1 MKDLNYMN
9 YTRNKKILFFVL
21 ILCTQIISCAK
32 ETNPK
37 KAFDNGD
44 YKTSFD
50 IWTIQAKQ
58 GNVEAQNY
66 IGIHYYVG
74 LGVDKDYQ
82 KAFMW
87 YEKAAKAGNLH
98 AQRNIADMYNYA
110 RGVKKDIYLA
120 FMWYFASYQQGNDR
134 AKSQIDNIIALG
146 QMSPN
151 MQLHAK
157 IASNEY
163 ITDKEN
169 HFNSYDTYIE
179 K

>member
-1 MKDLNYMN
+1 M
-9 YTRNKKILFFVL
+9 LFICV
-21 ILCTQIISCAK
+21 QIVACSK

-44 YKTSFD
+44 YTTSFK
-50 IWTIQAKQ
+50 IWETYAKQ
-58 GNVEAQNY
+58 GDDEAQNY
-66 IGIHYYVG
+66 IGIHYYLG
-74 LGVDKDYQ
+74 LGVNKDYQ
-82 KAFMW
+82 KAFIW
-87 YEKAAKAGNLH
+87 YERAAKAGNLH
-98 AQRNIADMYNYA
+98 AQRNIADMYNYS
-110 RGVKKDIYLA
+110 RGIQKDVYLA
-120 FMWYFASYQQGNDR
+120 FMWYFASYQQGNGR

-163 ITDKEN
+163 IPDKEN

>member
-1 MKDLNYMN
+1 MYYKYKIKALFLFV
-9 YTRNKKILFFVL
+9 ILFTQVTA
-21 ILCTQIISCAK
+21 CTK

-44 YKTSFD
+44 YKTSFS
-50 IWTIQAKQ
+50 IWEKQAKQ
-58 GNVEAQNY
+58 GDAEAQNY

-74 LGVDKDYQ
+74 LGVDKNYQ
-82 KAFMW
+82 KALMW

-98 AQRNIADMYNYA
+98 AQRNTADMYNYA
-110 RGVKKDIYLA
+110 RGVEKDIYLA
-120 FMWYFASYQQGNDR
+120 FMWYFASYQQGNGR

-163 ITDKEN
+163 IPDKEN